1 MKKTAFYIFLIFWIL
16 FFAGCVSQ
24 NHENIKQIG
33 TVPVL
38 KAKVNGV
45 ELGYRIVGEGNP
57 ILMIIGYA
65 RTMDAWDSQMISEL
79 SKKHRVI
86 MYDNRGTG
94 HSTINEAELT
104 ISQMM
109 LDAVQLLDVLKIE
122 KTDVMGWSMG
132 SIIAQEMLL
141 AYPDR
146 VGKAILYSTSVDV
159 EPVKKALDSLAVLGK
174 EEFRSRLFPN
184 EWKTLN
190 PEIYSRLPV
199 DAGVPADV
207 VRRQYKAI
215 VNWKSTRAKL
225 KDIDNNVLILV
236 GEEDRVT
243 PLDQSLT
250 ASSLIPG
257 AWLVRFKAADHWMMY
272 QAPKEIAK
280 TVDFFLRT
288 EQNLLLVK

>member
-1 MKKTAFYIFLIFWIL
+1 MKKTVVYMFYIVWIL
-16 FFAGCVSQ
+16 LFAGCASQ
-24 NHENIKQIG
+24 NHVSIKQLETI
-33 TVPVL
+33 PVL

-45 ELGYRIVGEGNP
+45 ELGYRIVGKGSP

-65 RTMDAWDSQMISEL
+65 CTMDAWDSQMISEL

-86 MYDNRGTG
+86 MFDNRGAG
-94 HSTINEAELT
+94 YSTINKSKLT

-109 LDAVQLLDVLKIE
+109 LDAVQLLDVLTIE

-159 EPVKKALDSLAVLGK
+159 EPVKKALDSMAALGK

-190 PEIYSRLPV
+190 PEIYSRLPGNANV
-199 DAGVPADV
+199 SAEV

-215 VNWKSTRAKL
+215 VNWKSTRTKL
-225 KDIDNNVLILV
+225 KDIDNSVLILS
-236 GEEDRVT
+236 GEDDRVT
-243 PLDQSLT
+243 PLDQSLA

-272 QAPKEIAK
+272 QAPTEIAK
-280 TVDFFLRT
+280 TVDFFLST
-288 EQNLLLVK
+288 EQDLLLVK